1 MWDVLLQGA
10 GFSPAR
16 VAEQYE
22 RTCALKNYEEHI
34 TGRRQSLM
42 NAYAMAMRTGDG
54 ADRAAVL
61 AKIQAFN
68 KANPEVAISSSSLRA
83 SMRSRARYSARAEG
97 GIVLNPKLSARLNSI
112 VGPGKGGTE
121 GSED

>member
-1 MWDVLLQGA
+1 M
-10 GFSPAR
+10 
-16 VAEQYE
+16 AEQYE